1 MGKPITNITIVGGG
15 TAGWIAAAYLN
26 ERLQWGPT
34 ANRAV
39 TVTVIESPDVGTIG
53 VGEATVPTLKETLRL
68 LHISEAEFIQRTDAT
83 FKLGIWFKDWNRD
96 AAGQPVGF
104 MHPFTGG
111 STVLG
116 FNPGYS
122 FKKYGFPGLENAT
135 DQDFVRTI
143 SSARIAMEGMRG
155 PRALN
160 GPEFGGALQYAYHIN
175 AGKLADFLAEV
186 CVARGVTH
194 MQDKVLDVRL
204 DDRGYIAS
212 LQLQEHGDWPVEL
225 VIDCTGFQGLLINKA
240 MGEPFE
246 SYSDYLFNDRA
257 IPIQVQHEDPQK
269 LVPVTTCTAL
279 DSGWSWNIPLQSRI
293 GTGYVF
299 SSAFATDEAALAE
312 FLAYLGDQ
320 GKGANPRVLKMR
332 VGRTRRSWV
341 KNCVAIGLS
350 SGFIEPLES
359 TAIMT
364 VEIMSRLLLH
374 TLPTTDFEAPL
385 IDHFNAR
392 IGGLYEEV
400 RDFLGLHFTL
410 SDRDDTPYWKAVRR
424 EAKRSDSLN
433 EHLALWKFSLPS
445 PANQRPARV
454 FSNWSVQC
462 ILIGKNFYRDSNL
475 AGEEIVS
482 PEVWQRYIRE
492 IRATREQVMSRIANH
507 RDLVDHMCAQAVP
520 GGSAINA
527 LRPGQTVVGGAG
539 TLTVAPQPV
548 MEARA

>member
-26 ERLQWGPT
+26 HRLQWGPT

-39 TVTVIESPDVGTIG
+39 TITVIESPDVGTTG

-68 LHISEAEFIQRTDAT
+68 LQISEAEFIHRTDAT

-122 FKKYGFPGLENAT
+122 FKKYGFPGRESVT

-143 SSARIAMEGMRG
+143 SSARVAMEGMRG

-204 DDRGYIAS
+204 DDRGYIGS
-212 LQLQEHGDWPVEL
+212 LQLKEHGDWPVEL

-257 IPIQVQHEDPQK
+257 IPIRS
-269 LVPVTTCTAL
+269 TT
-279 DSGWSWNIPLQSRI
+279 
-293 GTGYVF
+293 
-299 SSAFATDEAALAE
+299 
-312 FLAYLGDQ
+312 
-320 GKGANPRVLKMR
+320 
-332 VGRTRRSWV
+332 RTRRSW
-341 KNCVAIGLS
+341 C
-350 SGFIEPLES
+350 P
-359 TAIMT
+359 
-364 VEIMSRLLLH
+364 
-374 TLPTTDFEAPL
+374 
-385 IDHFNAR
+385 
-392 IGGLYEEV
+392 
-400 RDFLGLHFTL
+400 
-410 SDRDDTPYWKAVRR
+410 
-424 EAKRSDSLN
+424 
-433 EHLALWKFSLPS
+433 
-445 PANQRPARV
+445 
-454 FSNWSVQC
+454 
-462 ILIGKNFYRDSNL
+462 
-475 AGEEIVS
+475 
-482 PEVWQRYIRE
+482 
-492 IRATREQVMSRIANH
+492 
-507 RDLVDHMCAQAVP
+507 
-520 GGSAINA
+520 
-527 LRPGQTVVGGAG
+527 
-539 TLTVAPQPV
+539 
-548 MEARA
+548 